1 MSLLAAL
8 DRSGH
13 DVELRCVE
21 PPLGVEFA
29 AAGGPE
35 PGGGAK
41 ECGGGGANHDGR
53 RQGPSPPLH
62 LGA

>member
-29 AAGGPE
+29 GAGSSE
-35 PGGGAK
+35 PAGSAT
-41 ECGGGGANHDGR
+41 EHGGGGANYDGR
-53 RQGPSPPLH
+53 QQGLSPPLH